1 MAKSPKKAVT
11 VKTAKPKTNK
21 GGRPKIKIDFAQLEE
36 LCNIQATAEECAA
49 VLGISEDTL
58 SRRIQE
64 ELGIGFAEYRK
75 KYSLA
80 GKASLRRLQWRSAQR
95 GSVPMQ
101 IFLGKNDL
109 GQSDKATLAGEDGG
123 AVKVAVDIQE
133 FRDGL
138 KDMISAVRPVEK

>member
-11 VKTAKPKTNK
+11 VKAASKTPKK
-21 GGRPKIKIDFAQLEE
+21 RGPKKIQVDYAQLEE

-49 VLGISEDTL
+49 VLGMSEDTL

-64 ELGIGFAEYRK
+64 DHGIKFAEYRK
-75 KYSLA
+75 KHSLA
-80 GKASLRRLQWRSAQR
+80 GKASLRRMQWRSAQR

-109 GQSDKATLAGEDGG
+109 GQSDKATIAGEDGG
-123 AVKVAVDIQE
+123 AVKVAVDLQE